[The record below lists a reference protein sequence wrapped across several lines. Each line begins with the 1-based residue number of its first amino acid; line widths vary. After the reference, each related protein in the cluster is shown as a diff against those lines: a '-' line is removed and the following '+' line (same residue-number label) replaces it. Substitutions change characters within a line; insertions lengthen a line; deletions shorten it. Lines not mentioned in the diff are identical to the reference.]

1 MVSFSAVFWQDI
13 LHPQSESESHV
24 RCLFHLDTTLIFITE
39 ACAFFH
45 HKWELFFFNTWIFF
59 EILIRYEKFC
69 YKWWD
74 VDLHCRTSQPAEI
87 RFRWSYHKKFINRLI
102 SLWWILAHKN
112 EKTPSVKTSSRPVGF
127 FDSWEQWVR
136 KCFPRNLYCFE
147 RFVYIFQIYT
157 CISLS
162 MEGWC
167 TQNERLIS
175 THFDDVESLGIIGQ
189 DLWLIYIFDHF

>member
-45 HKWELFFFNTWIFF
+45 HKWEFFFFNTWIFF

-74 VDLHCRTSQPAEI
+74 VDLHCRTSQPAKSDSGDRI
-87 RFRWSYHKKFINRLI
+87 NANVTAIPLKKFINRLI

-112 EKTPSVKTSSRPVGF
+112 EKTLSVKTSSRPVG
-127 FDSWEQWVR
+127 
-136 KCFPRNLYCFE
+136 
-147 RFVYIFQIYT
+147 IF
-157 CISLS
+157 
-162 MEGWC
+162 
-167 TQNERLIS
+167 R
-175 THFDDVESLGIIGQ
+175 
-189 DLWLIYIFDHF
+189 